1 MAVLNL
7 APRPAGAGNR
17 REIRNMGLM
26 DGKRVLVFGVANKH
40 SIAWGIS
47 QALHAEGAELAF
59 SYAVPKLEHRVRP
72 LAESVGASFVEMCD
86 VTRDEDIATVFAKYR
101 EQYGSLD
108 GLVHCIAFGP
118 TEDLNGNFSD
128 MSRAG
133 FLLTLDIS
141 AYSLIALTR
150 AAIPLMPN
158 GGSILTMS
166 SYAAEKV
173 IPRYNVMAVA
183 KAALECEV
191 RYLGVE
197 LGPRNIRVNAI
208 SAGLIRTLAAQAMDE
223 FNDLYRYSREITPL
237 GRNMTIE
244 DVGGT
249 AAFLMSER
257 AAAIT
262 GEVLHMDG
270 GYSALGISVPTS
282 LMERL
287 RKGE

>member
-1 MAVLNL
+1 
-7 APRPAGAGNR
+7 
-17 REIRNMGLM
+17 MGLL

-59 SYAVPKLEHRVRP
+59 SYSMPKLEHRVRP
-72 LAESVGASFVEMCD
+72 LAESVGATFVEMCD
-86 VTRDEDIATVFAKYR
+86 VTRDEDITKVFAQYQERYR
-101 EQYGSLD
+101 TLD
-108 GLVHCIAFGP
+108 GLVHCIAYAP
-118 TEDLNGNFSD
+118 TEDLNGHFSD

-133 FLLTLDIS
+133 FLMSLDIS

-150 AAIPLMPN
+150 AAIPLMPD

-223 FNDLYRYSREITPL
+223 FNDLYRYSREITPI

-244 DVGGT
+244 DVGG
-249 AAFLMSER
+249 AAAYLMSDR
-257 AAAIT
+257 ASAVT
-262 GEVLHMDG
+262 GAVLHLDG
-270 GYSALGISVPTS
+270 GYSALGISVPPS
-282 LMERL
+282 LMEQLARS
-287 RKGE
+287 E